1 MSASHVTPNRR
12 RKLSPNNSVNN
23 LMQKWAPVAFTDLV
37 FVFHYQSGV
46 FHSFLKQF
54 QNFVMKDLPT
64 SFHLFI
70 FYLMLFHSL
79 LFFIICASFLYYL
92 RFFFV
97 WIGFVHTHTDSA
109 WHSSMFLLFF

>member
-1 MSASHVTPNRR
+1 
-12 RKLSPNNSVNN
+12 
-23 LMQKWAPVAFTDLV
+23 MQEWAPVSFTDLV
-37 FVFHYQSGV
+37 FVFHHQSGV

-79 LFFIICASFLYYL
+79 LFFIICAFSLFGLGFYTPILILHGILLCFYYFFSFVS
-92 RFFFV
+92 F
-97 WIGFVHTHTDSA
+97 
-109 WHSSMFLLFF
+109 